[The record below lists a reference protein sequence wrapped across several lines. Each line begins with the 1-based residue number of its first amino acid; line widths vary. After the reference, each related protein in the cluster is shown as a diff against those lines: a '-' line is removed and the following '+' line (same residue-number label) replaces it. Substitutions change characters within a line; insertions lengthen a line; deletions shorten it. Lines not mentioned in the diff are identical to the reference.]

1 MVMGDAAEK
10 EGWFDRLLGRWWGK
24 VLFGLGIALVGA
36 LVFSEMAKLDSGEKE
51 SMRVHWLLAALYK
64 IGGKWAAAGVLWL
77 VGLVALVLGIRQV
90 LAPKKPE
97 AQPPEKTGK

>member
-1 MVMGDAAEK
+1 MVMGDSGEK
-10 EGWFDRLLGRWWGK
+10 EGWFDRFLGSWWGK
-24 VLFGLGIALVGA
+24 CLFGAAIALVGV

-64 IGGKWAAAGVLWL
+64 VGGKWAASGLLWL
-77 VGLVALVLGIRQV
+77 VGAVSLALGIRQV

-97 AQPPEKTGK
+97 AQPPAEPKK